1 LTEMLDSPYNWGLS
15 LASGGS
21 MYAVIRSGGK
31 QYRVEPGKTVRVET
45 LEGKLGG
52 KITFE
57 DVLSVRTDEKKFV
70 SADDISKVKVIGK
83 IVEQGRGPRLR
94 VLKYKTGGQYN
105 IQRGHRQNYT
115 AVQVSDIQIP

>member
-1 LTEMLDSPYNWGLS
+1 
-15 LASGGS
+15 

-57 DVLSVRTDEKKFV
+57 DVLSVRTDEKNFV

>member
-1 LTEMLDSPYNWGLS
+1 
-15 LASGGS
+15 

-45 LEGKLGG
+45 LEGN
-52 KITFE
+52 
-57 DVLSVRTDEKKFV
+57 VLSVRTDEKKFV